1 MPAAPTA
8 ATVPDVPTSARRA
21 TAPIVPDLPAVR
33 SPRSHPIAPQCR
45 SLSTVAA
52 DRPVSIGLPPILES
66 YWWKTLLNSADIKA
80 CLAFAAD
87 HEKTDPPWL
96 LSTSGLFFY
105 PYLLKPEILT

>member
-1 MPAAPTA
+1 
-8 ATVPDVPTSARRA
+8 VPDVPAVPAPDVRLCKPCLFSPINHPK
-21 TAPIVPDLPAVR
+21 TAQQRVYPAILKPCQPCQR
-33 SPRSHPIAPQCR
+33 
-45 SLSTVAA
+45 A

-96 LSTSGLFFY
+96 LSTSGFFFY